1 MVVLGTGNT
10 PHGNVKPSSLEQS
23 VYERDLQASRSTD
36 IPNNL
41 KKRMDYVARTDGNPV
56 YVGFAPIGLAEGVS
70 EWLIYK
76 LTYDASNRVTEV
88 NVAFGD
94 WTNHSTLTYS

>member
-10 PHGNVKPSSLEQS
+10 PHGNVKPSSVEQS
-23 VYERDLQASRSTD
+23 VYEKDSQTSRSTV

-41 KKRMDYVARTDGNPV
+41 KKRMDYAARTDGNPV
-56 YVGFAPIGLAEGVS
+56 YVGFAPIGLDEGAE

-76 LTYDASNRVTEV
+76 LTYDASNRVTAV
-88 NVAFGD
+88 DVAFGD
-94 WTNHSTLTYS
+94 WTNHTTHTYS